1 MPRNSDIPPESFDE
15 ILAWLDPDRD
25 LAAATYVELRHA
37 LVKIFSWNH
46 CADPEGLTD
55 ETFDRV
61 AKQVH
66 HLRETF
72 EGNPKFFFL
81 GVAKNLIREYQKKV
95 KSFVSLDD
103 AELPAN
109 APEQVEEESADMREE
124 CLYGCLQKLTSEK
137 RELILAYYAQEKQAK
152 IDHRI
157 EMCRSLGLTIET
169 LRVRAHRIRGALEK
183 CVESC
188 LDELALKK

>member
-15 ILAWLDPDRD
+15 ILAWLDPDRE

-46 CADPEGLTD
+46 CADPEGMTD

-72 EGNPKFFFL
+72 EGNPKL
-81 GVAKNLIREYQKKV
+81 
-95 KSFVSLDD
+95 S
-103 AELPAN
+103 
-109 APEQVEEESADMREE
+109 PE
-124 CLYGCLQKLTSEK
+124 T
-137 RELILAYYAQEKQAK
+137 
-152 IDHRI
+152 
-157 EMCRSLGLTIET
+157 
-169 LRVRAHRIRGALEK
+169 
-183 CVESC
+183 
-188 LDELALKK
+188 